1 MSNIMRISVII
12 QLILI
17 VSGIVDLIFGKYFI
31 GTFLLVVNSAG
42 LYLDYH
48 TYKKYM
54 K

>member
-1 MSNIMRISVII
+1 MRISVII

-17 VSGIVDLIFGKYFI
+17 VLGIVDFIVGQLFWGLFLII
-31 GTFLLVVNSAG
+31 VNSAG
-42 LYLDYH
+42 LYLNYY